1 MTPFR
6 SDVLAGKR
14 ILVTGGGTGLGKEI
28 SRGLAQHGAHVFI
41 CGRREQ
47 VLKDTCEEIRS
58 ETQGIDRL
66 SAGKRQGR
74 AERRHHGRGHLA
86 VRALD
91 RPHQQRR
98 RELHRADGEVFRH
111 GPTKPSV
118 RRSWTVRSLR
128 RSPAAN
134 AGSPADCPAPSSAT
148 CDVGLDRIG
157 LCGAVGDG
165 EDGRPRDDNVARRG
179 VGAEE
184 HPPQCR
190 RARAVSDRERVG
202 EAQSNPGRGRRRH
215 ATRSGAAAPV
225 WRDRRAQEPDDP
237 VDVGCLQLHQRRDHR
252 HRRRPS
258 SCGAQPFAD
267 LSKLSEGDWR
277 EIRETLRAS
286 TGEERKGRGV

>member
-47 VLKDTCEEIRS
+47 VLKDACRGDPKRHRGSVDYRLANVRDAQSVDAMVADIWQSGPLTGLINNAAANFIAPTESLSPRAYEAVRS
-58 ETQGIDRL
+58 TVMDGSFFATL
-66 SAGKRQGR
+66 SCGKRWIAG
-74 AERRHHGRGHLA
+74 GLPGA
-86 VRALD
+86 VR
-91 RPHQQRR
+91 QQPR
-98 RELHRADGEVFRH
+98 
-111 GPTKPSV
+111 
-118 RRSWTVRSLR
+118 
-128 RSPAAN
+128 
-134 AGSPADCPAPSSAT
+134 
-148 CDVGLDRIG
+148 DVGLDRIG
-157 LCGAVGDG
+157 LCRAVGDG
-165 EDGRPRDDNVARRG
+165 EDGHPRDDDVARGG

-190 RARAVSDRERVG
+190 RTRAVSDRERVG
-202 EAQSNPGRGRRRH
+202 EAQSDSGRGRRRH

-225 WRDRRAQEPDDP
+225 WRDRRTQEPDDP

-258 SCGAQPFAD
+258 SCGAQHVRRSF
-267 LSKLSEGDWR
+267 
-277 EIRETLRAS
+277 ETVGRRLARIATRAS